1 MKKYIL
7 SSFPLL
13 EKYPTAYRLVLI
25 TILILWGYT
34 AYVIIPP
41 AAKAVRAIPYYNE
54 ALESIEKSNEWKKE
68 WDAKKE
74 KQRLEKERILKN
86 SVRKDYSDDGNWVFY
101 YDYYSNMIYKEYIG
115 YPGPV
120 TPSFKSY
127 GEFTPELSINTDID
141 KAAKYLIE
149 EEVFKP
155 LQNKYILFLLGAL
168 ILPFVI
174 LKIVSYITTGK

>member
-7 SSFPLL
+7 GAFPLL
-13 EKYPTAYRLVLI
+13 EKYPMGYRLVLI

-41 AAKAVRAIPYYNE
+41 SAKAVRAIPYYNE
-54 ALESIEKSNEWKKE
+54 ALESIEKSKEWKKE
-68 WDAKKE
+68 RDAEKE
-74 KQRLEKERILKN
+74 KKRLEKEKIIKN
-86 SVRKDYSDDGNWVFY
+86 SVRKDISDDGNWAYY
-101 YDYYSNMIYKEYIG
+101 YDYYSNLIYKDYIG

-120 TPSFKSY
+120 TPSSKSY
-127 GEFTPELSINTDID
+127 GEFTPNVSTDSDID

-155 LQNKYILFLLGAL
+155 LQNKYLLIFLGAL
-168 ILPFVI
+168 ILPFI
-174 LKIVSYITTGK
+174 LLKIASYIFTGQ